1 MTTLKTHLTT
11 PLNTFEG
18 EGVGLIE
25 MGGLFNLAKMML
37 SVHLKELE
45 CKVEKPITTSWRPY
59 RRGSNTN
66 LNFQP
71 VNKPSWISP
80 HEVL

>member
-1 MTTLKTHLTT
+1 MS
-11 PLNTFEG
+11 
-18 EGVGLIE
+18 LIE
-25 MGGLFNLAKMML
+25 MGGLLNLSKMMV

-45 CKVEKPITTSWRPY
+45 FKVEKLITTSWRSY
-59 RRGSNTN
+59 RRGSKTN

>member
-1 MTTLKTHLTT
+1 MV
-11 PLNTFEG
+11 F
-18 EGVGLIE
+18 
-25 MGGLFNLAKMML
+25 
-37 SVHLKELE
+37 VHLKELE
-45 CKVEKPITTSWRPY
+45 CKVEKPIKTSWRSY
-59 RRGSNTN
+59 RRGSKTN